1 VVETKEAQA
10 THRDQV
16 RGALLR
22 DLEAARYAADRAFQ
36 QYDAADPANR
46 HVAAEMEARWN
57 QPLECVGEVDAK
69 IAAHDAATPP
79 VLEPTQASLMMLA
92 GDLRRM
98 GWKAP
103 TTDARL
109 KKRIVRTRIREVVAD
124 IDAGAA
130 EIVLIIHLMGGAH
143 RTALASAP
151 TWPAQEH
158 LTRHRE
164 GCPETRLHRERRSHR
179 WYPQSE

>member
-1 VVETKEAQA
+1 LDALLPVLYLRGISTGDFQEALVASLGKDAPNLSPSVISRLTAGRTGATRQRRAALNRLRRLASRRCDRDRTSEGIEPGAVAAVVETKEAQA

-16 RGALLR
+16 REALLR

-79 VLEPTQASLMMLA
+79 VSEPTQAS
-92 GDLRRM
+92 
-98 GWKAP
+98 
-103 TTDARL
+103 
-109 KKRIVRTRIREVVAD
+109 
-124 IDAGAA
+124 
-130 EIVLIIHLMGGAH
+130 
-143 RTALASAP
+143 
-151 TWPAQEH
+151 
-158 LTRHRE
+158 
-164 GCPETRLHRERRSHR
+164 
-179 WYPQSE
+179 